1 MRDFCDVV
9 SLFCIAGILDEQ
21 FFYRESVRRI
31 QSSADS
37 FKVLD
42 ITTLLRILTTFE
54 SSNLSEDRN
63 YFELNIQQLTHL
75 LRNADDFDSF
85 QITKILDCASLGVM
99 TPFEKFSDFWD
110 AVIQRM
116 SLIVYEE
123 SIDGG
128 SALFLLISKL

>member
-9 SLFCIAGILDEQ
+9 TLFCIAGILDEQ

-42 ITTLLRILTTFE
+42 ITTLLRTLTTFE

-63 YFELNIQQLTHL
+63 YF
-75 LRNADDFDSF
+75 
-85 QITKILDCASLGVM
+85 
-99 TPFEKFSDFWD
+99 
-110 AVIQRM
+110 
-116 SLIVYEE
+116 
-123 SIDGG
+123 
-128 SALFLLISKL
+128 